1 MSEGA
6 SDLFVD
12 FLMLVVLSLIF
23 TPFGVPL
30 GWCFVFGLVLSAP
43 LWILTIEDLIQ
54 ATRRARNNR
63 GQRYE

>member
-6 SDLFVD
+6 CDLFVD
-12 FLMLVVLSLIF
+12 FLMLVVFSLIF

-30 GWCFVFGLVLSAP
+30 GWCVVFGLVLSAP

-54 ATRRARNNR
+54 ATRRARNDR
-63 GQRYE
+63 GQR